1 MSFIALL
8 LDCAEWDVLYTTQ
21 ITQKAKRYHD
31 GVLKIL
37 SCGSL
42 QKQVICLLFFAASL
56 FFFFQF
62 EYYYLFKLVSYVF
75 SGYAL

>member
-21 ITQKAKRYHD
+21 ITQKAKRFHD
-31 GVLKIL
+31 GVLKII

-42 QKQVICLLFFAASL
+42 QKQVICLLFFAACYFLLRVYSSFFSL
-56 FFFFQF
+56 NIII
-62 EYYYLFKLVSYVF
+62 YLS
-75 SGYAL
+75 